1 MPEKPTYEELEQ
13 RIEELENEVLKQAQA
28 GETLP
33 ESEEGYRSL
42 IHKIQAAV
50 VVHGSDTQIIA
61 SNPKAQELLGLTEN
75 QMLGKAST
83 DPDWKFLNADGERMS
98 LKEYPI
104 NQVLANRQPLRDL
117 TAGIYR
123 SNKFDQ
129 VWVLVNA
136 DPVFDDKGE
145 IQQVIVTF
153 MDVTEQKQ
161 AEEALR
167 ESEEKYRGIVEDQ
180 TEMICRF
187 KPGCTLTFVNVAY
200 ARNFGKTPDE
210 MMGVNFL
217 TLIPEQAHEDVH
229 NHFSSFSPANPVKL
243 QEHEV
248 FGKTGEIRWQQWSN
262 RAIFDDNGNIV
273 EFQSVGRDITDR
285 KLSEVALQKTEH
297 EKEAILDSLLEFVVY
312 MDPEMKILWA
322 NQAACES
329 VDLTRDKLIG
339 RHCYE
344 FWADSSQP
352 CVDCAVIK
360 AMKTGE
366 TQEIEKT
373 TPDGKSWFN
382 RGHPVRDA
390 KNNIIGGIEVVLEI
404 TERKRAE
411 EAQQASERNY
421 REIFD
426 ATNDGIIIHDMATGR
441 IVDVNNKLCELLG
454 YSFEEVMDLTV
465 QDLSYGKPPFTENE
479 AKQWIKKAIEEGP
492 QLFEW
497 LARKSSGELIWLEI
511 NLKRAEI
518 GGKDR
523 ILAVDRDISERKQAE
538 TALKESEETYR
549 LLVNNLPG
557 FVYKGFKDWSVEFY
571 DNRVA
576 LLTGYEMDAFNSR
589 SLKWSD
595 LIAKED
601 LEPAKQTFI
610 KALKTDKS
618 YVRDYRLKTKADNI
632 IWIQER
638 GYIVCNQDG
647 DIEYIS
653 GVFYDIT
660 GLKTAEEEL
669 RTSRALL
676 HSTIE
681 SLPFDFFAMG
691 QDGRYILQNSLGKQR
706 WGNIVGKRPEDL
718 AVRKDNLDSWLQA
731 NRQAFSGETVKG
743 EIQYVHKGKQEI
755 HHSIVAPIVSEG
767 EILGILGANID
778 ITDRKQVE
786 EKIKKSEK
794 KYRELWEGLRNGAVA
809 VDMEGRIIEFNPA
822 FQRMLGYDT
831 EEIHKLTYK
840 DITPQKWHPIDAQ
853 IFEEQVFKKGY
864 SDVYEKEYIKKDGG
878 VFPVELRT
886 YLIQDDAGNPEGMW
900 ATISDITDRKLAEKT
915 IKESEERYRNLYRE
929 TRQREQL
936 YESLLNSTP
945 DAVAIYNLNGETIFI
960 NPAFTRIFGFTMEDV
975 QSKRIPFVPESE
987 ADKTKAGIEKVL
999 AGEPVTGFET
1009 RRMTKDDRIL
1019 DISLS
1024 SSCYYDHEGSI
1035 AGILVFLR
1043 DVTAT
1048 KHIEKQLLHY
1058 NKMEA
1063 VGTLAGGI
1071 AHDFN
1076 NLLQAIQGYSEILL
1090 LDRDIGASGQREL
1103 QQISHAAKRGSE
1115 LTRQLLTFSR
1125 KVESK
1130 KLLIDLNR
1138 EVKQAHTM
1146 LKRTIPKMIDIEL
1159 RLDENL
1165 NTTDADPAQVE
1176 QIIMNLA
1183 INAKDAMP
1191 EGGRLI
1197 IKTENAILDEEFCRT
1212 HLGSSPGDYVLLTVS
1227 DTGHGMDKKTLE
1239 HIFDPFFTTKE
1250 VGQGTGLG
1258 LAIVYGIVKSHH
1270 GYITSH
1276 SELGQGTTLMVY
1288 FPAVEQPAEP
1298 QEKETGPPIPGGT
1311 ETILLVDDE
1320 KYIRDLA
1327 TQMLEQFGYKVL
1339 TAVDGESALDLYRI
1353 KQDKINLAILDLIMP
1368 GMGGKQCLAEL
1379 LKLDA
1384 QVKVVVISGYSDTIP
1399 IQETIA
1405 AGAKDFIA
1413 KPFKIRNMLAKIRD
1427 VLDE

>member
-1 MPEKPTYEELEQ
+1 MTDKPTYEELEQ
-13 RIEELENEVLKQAQA
+13 RVEELENEVLKHAQA
-28 GETLP
+28 GEALP

-83 DPDWKFLNADGERMS
+83 DPDWKFLNADGEKMS

-161 AEEALR
+161 VEEALR

-187 KPGCTLTFVNVAY
+187 KPGCTLTFVNAAY
-200 ARNFGKTPDE
+200 ALNFGKTPDE

-297 EKEAILDSLLEFVVY
+297 EKEVILDSLLEFVVY
-312 MDPEMKILWA
+312 LDPEMKILWA

-329 VDLTRDKLIG
+329 VNLTRDKLIG

-344 FWADSSQP
+344 LWADSSQP
-352 CVDCAVIK
+352 CVDCVVIK
-360 AMKTGE
+360 AMQTGK

-404 TERKRAE
+404 TERKQAE
-411 EAQQASERNY
+411 EALRESEERFRIFADEAS
-421 REIFD
+421 F
-426 ATNDGIIIHDMATGR
+426 DGIIIHEKGR
-441 IVDVNNKLCELLG
+441 ILDVNEIFAKMFG
-454 YSFEEVMDLTV
+454 YKRS
-465 QDLSYGKPPFTENE
+465 
-479 AKQWIKKAIEEGP
+479 
-492 QLFEW
+492 
-497 LARKSSGELIWLEI
+497 ELIGMDGLETI
-511 NLKRAEI
+511 APEIRETVLKHIQNGYEKPYEAIALKKDGSTFPVEI
-518 GGKDR
+518 GAKTIPYEGR
-523 ILAVDRDISERKQAE
+523 RVRAASVRDITERKQAE
-538 TALKESEETYR
+538 ESLRESEEKYR

-557 FVYKGFKDWSVEFY
+557 IVYQGFQDWSVEFY
-571 DNRVA
+571 DDKITK
-576 LLTGYEMDAFNSR
+576 LTGYDIFEFNSR
-589 SLKWSD
+589 RVKWID
-595 LIAKED
+595 LIIED
-601 LEPAKQTFI
+601 DIAPTQQTFI
-610 KALKTDKS
+610 KALKSDKS
-618 YVRDYRLKTKADNI
+618 FVRDYRITTKAGDI
-632 IWIQER
+632 IWIRER

-647 DIEYIS
+647 DIEYVS
-653 GVFYDIT
+653 GVFYDISD
-660 GLKTAEEEL
+660 LKTAEKEL
-669 RTSRALL
+669 RSSRALL

-691 QDGRYILQNSLGKQR
+691 QDGRYILQNSFGKQR
-706 WGNIVGKRPEDL
+706 WGNIIGKRPEDL

-755 HHSIVAPIVSEG
+755 HHSIVAPIVGEG

-778 ITDRKQVE
+778 ITDRKQAE

-809 VDMEGRIIEFNPA
+809 IDIEGRIIEFNPA

-915 IKESEERYRNLYRE
+915 IKESEARYRSLYRE

-936 YESLLNSTP
+936 YESLLQATP

-975 QSKRIPFVPESE
+975 QGKRIPFVPESE
-987 ADKTKAGIEKVL
+987 ADKTKAGLEKVL
-999 AGEPVTGFET
+999 AGEPLTGFET

-1024 SSCYYDHEGSI
+1024 SSYYYDHKGSI

-1043 DVTAT
+1043 DVAAA

-1090 LDRDIGASGQREL
+1090 LDRDISESGQREL

-1191 EGGRLI
+1191 EGGQLI
-1197 IKTENAILDEEFCRT
+1197 IKTENAILDEEFCRA
-1212 HLGSSPGDYVLLTVS
+1212 HLGSSPGDYVLLAVS

-1353 KQDKINLAILDLIMP
+1353 KQDKINLVILDLIMP
-1368 GMGGKQCLAEL
+1368 GMGGKQCLAEM

-1413 KPFKIRNMLAKIRD
+1413 KPFKIRKMLAKIRD